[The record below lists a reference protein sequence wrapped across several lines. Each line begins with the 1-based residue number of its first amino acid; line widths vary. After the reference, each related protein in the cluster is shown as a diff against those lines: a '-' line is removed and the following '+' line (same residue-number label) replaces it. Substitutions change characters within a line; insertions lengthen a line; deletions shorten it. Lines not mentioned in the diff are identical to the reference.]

1 MFAEYY
7 HCRTQPP
14 AAYTSRSVDAVGFL
28 MDAVKRAAGKS
39 KYENQPSSEPADD
52 LLWGINAVWEAVQ
65 QNAAGIS
72 EIFIQQGKAGARIQQ
87 IIDRAKE
94 LAIAVRFVD
103 ANRMHVPRHCR
114 HQGVVARQTEARL
127 MPLEALLETLGGDN
141 SSSEPKILVLDSI
154 QDPRNLG
161 SILRSALAAGF
172 SHVIMTRERSVPVTG
187 TVARTSAGAVSHLNL
202 CQVVNLAETLKI
214 LKDRG
219 FWIFGAVAESAA
231 ASVYATEFS
240 GPICLVIGSE
250 GKGIR
255 PLVRKQCDF
264 LVTIPMHASFNSL
277 NASVAAAIIMFEIAH
292 RSC

>member
-1 MFAEYY
+1 
-7 HCRTQPP
+7 
-14 AAYTSRSVDAVGFL
+14 
-28 MDAVKRAAGKS
+28 MDGK
-39 KYENQPSSEPADD
+39 KKTTERGGNDNPPSSEPLDD
-52 LLWGINAVWEAVQ
+52 LLWGINAVWEALQ

-72 EIFIQQGKAGARIQQ
+72 EVFIEQGKAGARLQQ

-127 MPLEALLETLGGDN
+127 IPFDTLLETLISD
-141 SSSEPKILVLDSI
+141 SSSGEPRLLALDSI

-172 SHVIMTRERSVPVTG
+172 SHVIMTRDRSVPVTG
-187 TVARTSAGAVSHLNL
+187 TVARTSAGAVAHLHL
-202 CQVVNLAETLKI
+202 CQVVNLSETLKI

-219 FWIFGAVAESAA
+219 FWVFGAVVESEA

-264 LVTIPMHASFNSL
+264 LVTIPMRASFNSL